1 MTETEDFHKAKRKL
15 LLRTCCRITAE
26 VFLFLFLLSPF
37 WIQNWNERIP
47 VSAQNSTE
55 LPTLTPAAFG
65 SQKNLSDSSYFS
77 YYTSILAPVQYEIF
91 QISDDFY
98 LDTQYFQCQS
108 EFLSES
114 IGKTY
119 LMTEAGNNLNKTET
133 QTGVPSKR
141 LSKLSCHPKGFP
153 YLASQILY
161 RNRSLG
167 KSRKVSSSFGQNLL
181 FAGRNLIFFAEKK
194 TRH

>member
-26 VFLFLFLLSPF
+26 VFLFLLLLSPF

-47 VSAQNSTE
+47 LSAQNSIE
-55 LPTLTPAAFG
+55 LPTLSPAAFG
-65 SQKNLSDSSYFS
+65 SHKNLSDSSYFS
-77 YYTSILAPVQYEIF
+77 YYTSFLAPVQYEIF

-119 LMTEAGNNLNKTET
+119 LMTEADNNLNKTET
-133 QTGVPSKR
+133 QTLADGT
-141 LSKLSCHPKGFP
+141 KLEYRAKDFQNYLVIQKG
-153 YLASQILY
+153 SRILLLKSY
-161 RNRSLG
+161 TEIDLWENREKFLPLLDKTYSLP
-167 KSRKVSSSFGQNLL
+167 
-181 FAGRNLIFFAEKK
+181 EE
-194 TRH
+194 T